1 MSDILHEGLR
11 PFELYSAKSLKM
23 LDSWE
28 RQDAAAGFKTGFVA
42 LDEYIRLVP
51 GEMTVAAARPGMGK
65 TSLFMQIA
73 GNICPNPGSGERV
86 AIFSA
91 EMAGWSLNM
100 RLACAVSEVSMFKLR
115 SGKAD
120 AADYEA
126 TRRAIQG
133 IRKLPLL
140 IDDRSR
146 PSVEHMKEEIA
157 RMSEVYTLHA
167 VMFDF
172 LELLD
177 AKGRGEEERISNA
190 VVSLKEVAK
199 EFDLPVLVIS
209 HLNRSIEDRGDKFP
223 HLSDLRYSGMIEQ
236 IADQVL
242 LMTRP
247 KYYLDKGMNVDM
259 KPYENL
265 TGEGPATS
273 NVQDIAYISIAKN
286 RNGATG
292 IIRLGFDGPNMRF
305 YDLRRYSLPQSRNF
319 DAMSASLPP
328 EREDE
333 NDE

>member
-1 MSDILHEGLR
+1 
-11 PFELYSAKSLKM
+11 
-23 LDSWE
+23 
-28 RQDAAAGFKTGFVA
+28 
-42 LDEYIRLVP
+42 
-51 GEMTVAAARPGMGK
+51 
-65 TSLFMQIA
+65 
-73 GNICPNPGSGERV
+73 
-86 AIFSA
+86 
-91 EMAGWSLNM
+91 
-100 RLACAVSEVSMFKLR
+100 
-115 SGKAD
+115 
-120 AADYEA
+120 
-126 TRRAIQG
+126 
-133 IRKLPLL
+133 
-140 IDDRSR
+140 
-146 PSVEHMKEEIA
+146 
-157 RMSEVYTLHA
+157 
-167 VMFDF
+167 
-172 LELLD
+172 
-177 AKGRGEEERISNA
+177 
-190 VVSLKEVAK
+190 
-199 EFDLPVLVIS
+199 
-209 HLNRSIEDRGDKFP
+209 
-223 HLSDLRYSGMIEQ
+223 MIEQ